1 MEFIDNWRLVLAKAW
16 TVRLMLVTAIL
27 SALPIFFELVDASL
41 FGMSPLIFAVL
52 AFAAS
57 LLAIL
62 ARVVQQFAVSGA
74 LAEFMKDTSGAV
86 HRRALISVVAVS
98 VAAASAFV
106 APWEGLRTTA
116 YRDPVGVLTVCIGE
130 TKGVKVGDTYTAAE
144 CRAMLDVELRAYA
157 AALGKCLHVKV
168 PEGVAVSFLD
178 LTYNVGAG
186 AVCRSTLVK
195 KANAGD
201 LFGAC
206 DELPRWNKAGGRELP
221 GLTNRRRAA
230 HDLCISSLEA
240 AGFSRGGA
248 APAVVGELD
257 ACAIWFENLMEAG
270 RSTFGLKARC
280 RVQNTGSRAKDRR

>member
-1 MEFIDNWRLVLAKAW
+1 MKFLDDWRAVLAQAW
-16 TVRLMLVTAIL
+16 SVRLMLVTALL
-27 SALPIFFELVDASL
+27 SALPVFFELVDAAI
-41 FGMSPLIFAVL
+41 FGISPLIFAIL
-52 AFAAS
+52 AFIAS
-57 LLAIL
+57 LAAIL
-62 ARVVQQFAVSGA
+62 ARVVQQFAVKGA
-74 LAEFMKDTSGAV
+74 LKEFLRDTSGAV

-130 TKGVKVGDTYTAAE
+130 TKGVKVGDTYTVAE

-230 HDLCISSLEA
+230 HELCISSLEA

-248 APAVVGELD
+248 ASVVVGELD
-257 ACAIWFENLMEAG
+257 ACGNWFQSFIETG

-280 RVQNTGSRAKDRR
+280 RAQLSAAPTKERR